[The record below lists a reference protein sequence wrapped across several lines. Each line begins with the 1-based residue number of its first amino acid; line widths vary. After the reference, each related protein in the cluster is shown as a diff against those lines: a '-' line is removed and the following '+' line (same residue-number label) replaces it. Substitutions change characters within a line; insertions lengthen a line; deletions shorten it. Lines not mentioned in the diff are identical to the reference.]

1 MTSLFPGP
9 RGLFGLRN
17 LARFVRDQL
26 GFLREMTDAHGD
38 VVELRMLGR
47 PWILLNHPDDI
58 EQVLVREHAKLARD
72 DYADILK
79 RALGEGLLTSDGA
92 LWKKQRRLAA
102 RAFTPKRIRGY
113 GDRMVDVTAQ
123 SVARWRDGDAI
134 DLHAEMSRVTMEV
147 VADALFGV
155 GVGPSDVDTV
165 RGSMEEI
172 NAFFANSPEALLR
185 LPPSVP
191 TPRNRRMNAAIAAI
205 DALLFRI
212 IEERRRDPEERDD
225 LLGALLAARDDDG
238 SAMDDAQLRDE
249 CVTLFLAG
257 HETTALALAHT
268 FFLLSRHPAVA
279 RRMQA
284 EIDGVLGERLPR
296 SDDAKALPYTRQVL
310 EEAMRLYPPAWITGR
325 AVAEPFELRGRTLP
339 AGAQLV
345 VSQWIVHRDPRWFED
360 PEGFDPDRFAPERAK
375 DRPRFAY
382 FPFGGGPRVCIG
394 NHFAMLEA
402 ILLTATI
409 AQRFRLDLLPGERLE
424 FDPSVTLRP
433 KRHVRARLVAR
444 QSAALPEAAE

>member
-1 MTSLFPGP
+1 M
-9 RGLFGLRN
+9 RN
-17 LARFVRDQL
+17 LVRFVRDQL
-26 GFLREMTDAHGD
+26 GFLREMTDRHGD
-38 VVELRMLGR
+38 VVEMRMLGR
-47 PWILLNHPDDI
+47 PWILVNHPDDV
-58 EQVLVREHAKLARD
+58 ERVLVKEHAKLERD
-72 DYADILK
+72 EYASVLE
-79 RALGEGLLTSDGA
+79 RALGKGLLTSDGE
-92 LWKKQRRLAA
+92 LWKRQRRLAA

-113 GDRMVDVTAQ
+113 GDRMVEVTA
-123 SVARWRDGDAI
+123 AGLDRWRDGEVI

-155 GVGPSDVDTV
+155 GVSPRDVDTV
-165 RGSMEEI
+165 RDSMEEI
-172 NAFFANSPEALLR
+172 NAFFANSPEALMR
-185 LPPSVP
+185 LPPRVP
-191 TPRNRRMNAAIAAI
+191 TPRNRRMSAAIAAI

-257 HETTALALAHT
+257 HETTALALAHV
-268 FFLLSRHPAVA
+268 FFLLSKHPAVG

-284 EIDGVLGERLPR
+284 EIDGALGGRRAR
-296 SDDAKALPYTRQVL
+296 SDDAKALPYTRQVI

-325 AVAEPFELRGRTLP
+325 AVAEPITLRGREIP
-339 AGAQLV
+339 VGAQLV
-345 VSQWIVHRDPRWFED
+345 VSQWIVHRDPRWWDD
-360 PEGFDPDRFAPERAK
+360 PEGFDPDRFAPGAAK
-375 DRPRFAY
+375 ERPRFAY

-409 AQRFRLDLLPGERLE
+409 AQRYRLDLVPGERLE

-433 KRHVRARLVAR
+433 VRHVRTRLVAR
-444 QSAALPEAAE
+444 APLERPGDREAAE